1 MAKQSSTLL
10 MTRKFRMLRVKQILE
25 RETDASHFI
34 TMTQLL
40 EMLNEDTESDRR
52 TLYDDI
58 KDLKHLGTIVD
69 IKKGYAP
76 PRLSVKER
84 LFTID
89 ELKLIIDAVASSK
102 FLTQK
107 ATQEI
112 IDKLK
117 GFCSRYEATE
127 LNRQTLLSNRA
138 KRIDAEY
145 HNNVGILSKAIEARQ
160 KVSFSYYRL
169 NIHNKREYNKKESV
183 VSPWI
188 MLYYND
194 NYYLMA
200 YDGKIMRYY
209 RLDRIDTVNILD
221 EKCEGE
227 EEYKMIKEELPFRTQ
242 SSFNLF
248 GGEKKLVT
256 LRVPV
261 HFYYIIADQFGTNLY
276 PVMDKN
282 KEFFMVTVPVAVG
295 DQFFGWVLSMGNK
308 VTIIDPPEVKKQM
321 VDMMTGVLMRYER

>member
-1 MAKQSSTLL
+1 MAKQSPSLL
-10 MTRKFRMLRVKQILE
+10 VNRKFRMLRVKQILE
-25 RETDASHFI
+25 RETDATHSI

-40 EMLNEDTESDRR
+40 EMLNEEIEPDRR
-52 TLYDDI
+52 TLYEDVRN
-58 KDLKHLGTIVD
+58 LEYLGTIVD

-145 HNNVGILSKAIEARQ
+145 HNNVGILSKAIEARK
-160 KVSFSYYRL
+160 KVTFSYYRL

-194 NYYLMA
+194 NYYLMGF
-200 YDGKIMRYY
+200 DGKKMRYY
-209 RLDRIDTVNILD
+209 RLDRIDTVKILD

-227 EEYKMIKEELPFRTQ
+227 DEYKKIKEELPFRTQ

-276 PVMDKN
+276 PVMDKD
-282 KEFFMVTVPVAVG
+282 KEFFTVSVPVAVG

-308 VTIIDPPEVKKQM
+308 VTIIDPPDVKKDFCQK
-321 VDMMTGVLMRYER
+321 MTEVLRRY